1 MVCRSTVE
9 EKILD
14 VAKGKMVLE
23 HLVVATM
30 GGGPEGREGGARR
43 RDGAQEQSA
52 MDEILMYGAKSL
64 FEEDAAGAGPAHLLN
79 CRTAA
84 DTFLNSPCQ
93 LQFPKVIQCFCSQT
107 LPKRLL
113 DFSCENLSVLSC
125 QSSA

>member
-30 GGGPEGREGGARR
+30 GGGSEGREGGGRR

-64 FEEDAAGAGPAHLLN
+64 FEEDAAGAGLDTHAAWCCKQAVTLDWLRSRLRSP
-79 CRTAA
+79 RTFSITARGRFAA
-84 DTFLNSPCQ
+84 DWCLT
-93 LQFPKVIQCFCSQT
+93 
-107 LPKRLL
+107 
-113 DFSCENLSVLSC
+113 
-125 QSSA
+125 